1 MRATALLAA
10 LMMVPVYAGSVE
22 MEVRLPAE
30 RITLVEGGGGVMALA
45 PGSVPRGE
53 PGGALLP
60 ALPLLYC
67 IPAGASGLEAHF
79 DPLELDTLILP
90 GPPAA
95 ARTLYPLGWTG
106 ERQGTG
112 ASVSRESAFRPEDP
126 VLETATG
133 SMGGYT
139 VASVLLSP
147 AALLRGGRLE
157 VAVRGTLR
165 LSWSDGPSRAET
177 FSRVRTMG
185 EVLRRVVENPEDVD
199 RCAPPRRDPLGPDV
213 EYLVVADGDYAADLQ
228 PILDLHSSRGLS
240 TGLLTVQEAT
250 GSFPG
255 SDDAERLRNAIIH
268 YRENMGTVFVLLAGD
283 ETLVPDRLVYTRCEN
298 VPPEYAPTDL
308 YFADLDGTWDAN
320 GDGVYGQADDGMD
333 LFDDV
338 LLGRA
343 LFDDHATAQ
352 AFVDRTVAYQSS
364 PPPGPWSQEAL
375 LCSAVLFEE
384 IGYTGAKGADSV
396 AAALPLDW
404 DVTRA
409 YQPLGGDGID
419 THIPV
424 LQDGTAWNYYAGH
437 GNDRGI
443 YWSEQPMTMMTAWLA
458 DTLRNGER
466 AGIHTSIAC
475 HPGDYRDGRCVAE
488 RLLQCPTGGAVSVTF
503 NTTYG
508 WEGFWPA
515 LGASEKLCIDFT
527 RQVFR
532 EKAPSIGAAVS
543 AARALRAAEMHGG
556 YDRTLQS
563 LLAWNAFHDPALQV
577 KGVPPDYQVPPYS
590 LSITSPWPNPS
601 RRDAPVRFSVSFD
614 PRMGSGVSVAVHDI
628 AGRLVWSREMA
639 MPGEVVWDG
648 RRDGSRVPRGVY
660 VVSARRGA
668 AVVSEK
674 VTVLE

>member
-1 MRATALLAA
+1 MRATALLAV
-10 LMMVPVYAGSVE
+10 LLFCPVYAGS
-22 MEVRLPAE
+22 METEIHLPLDLLSV
-30 RITLVEGGGGVMALA
+30 TDGEGGSMALA
-45 PGSVPRGE
+45 PGAVPRGE
-53 PGGALLP
+53 PGGPLLP
-60 ALPLLYC
+60 ALSLLYC
-67 IPAGASGLEAHF
+67 IPAGASGLEADF
-79 DPLELDTLILP
+79 EPLELDTLSLP
-90 GPPAA
+90 RPPAV

-106 ERQGTG
+106 DRRRAE
-112 ASVSRESAFRPEDP
+112 VSGRRESAFPPENP
-126 VLETATG
+126 VLRAATG

-147 AALLRGGRLE
+147 TALLPGGRLE

-165 LSWSDGPSRAET
+165 LGWRAGPSGSET
-177 FSRVRTMG
+177 SSRVRAMG
-185 EVLRRVVENPEDVD
+185 EVLRRVVENPGDVD
-199 RCAPPRRDPLGPDV
+199 RYAPVRIESLGSDV
-213 EYLVVADGDYAADLQ
+213 EYLVVADEEYTADLQ
-228 PILDLHSSRGLS
+228 PILDLHSSRGWS

-268 YRENMGTVFVLLAGD
+268 YRESLGTVFVLLAGD

-320 GDGVYGQADDGMD
+320 GDGIYGQADDGMD

-343 LFDDHATAQ
+343 LFDDHTTAQ
-352 AFVDRTVAYQSS
+352 TFVNRTVAYQAS
-364 PPPGPWSQEAL
+364 PPPGPWSQKAL
-375 LCSAVLFEE
+375 LCGAVLFEE

-404 DVTRA
+404 NVIRA

-443 YWSEQPMTMMTAWLA
+443 YWSEQPMTMMTTWLA

-475 HPGDYRDGRCVAE
+475 HPGDYRDGRCCAE

-515 LGASEKLCIDFT
+515 LGASEKLCIDLT

-532 EKAPSIGAAVS
+532 EKASSIGAAVS
-543 AARALRAAEMHGG
+543 AARALRVAEMHGG

-577 KGVPPDYQVPPYS
+577 KEVPPDYVVPPYS
-590 LSITSPWPNPS
+590 LSMTSPLPNPS

-614 PRMGSGVSVAVHDI
+614 PRIGGDVAVAVHDT
-628 AGRLVWSREMA
+628 ARRLVWSREMA
-639 MPGEVVWDG
+639 MPGAVVWDG

-660 VVSARRGA
+660 LVSARRGA
-668 AVVSEK
+668 VIVSEK